1 LLGVLNPIAVSLYPA
16 IAVMVLFFSALF
28 SLHFQWGENKLRVGA
43 ASALRAQSVSPYGK
57 GDTPNTPSLFCLFSS
72 GMGPCFSPFLYAFGY
87 FGSTPL
93 FAVSDSLDD
102 QVVRESTHVVFCVGG
117 L

>member
-1 LLGVLNPIAVSLYPA
+1 LLGVLNPIAVSLYQA

-43 ASALRAQSVSPYGK
+43 ASVLRAQSVSPYGK

-72 GMGPCFSPFLYAFGY
+72 GVGSCFFPFLVRFRVFLLNAPFSCFSF
-87 FGSTPL
+87 T
-93 FAVSDSLDD
+93 
-102 QVVRESTHVVFCVGG
+102 
-117 L
+117 

>member
-43 ASALRAQSVSPYGK
+43 ASVLRAQSVSPHGK
-57 GDTPNTPSLFCLFSS
+57 GDTPIRLSFVCSAVVLDLAFSLSCTLS
-72 GMGPCFSPFLYAFGY
+72 GISAQRPFL
-87 FGSTPL
+87 L
-93 FAVSDSLDD
+93 FQIRLAIRL
-102 QVVRESTHVVFCVGG
+102 
-117 L
+117 